1 MQAVAL
7 FSLATGFAAAQ
18 VLSLGI
24 EGGVPLNPL
33 LTGTPP
39 GYEIE
44 THPYTV
50 GPHVQ
55 VRLPR
60 RFSFEADL
68 LYKRLAYTYGGT
80 DPVAIDRWELPLLL
94 GYRFTDRGWQPFV
107 HLGGAL
113 NRVVHVEGVNVAE
126 LRHQATQGITA
137 GAGVERRVGRLRFA
151 PEFCITHW
159 RDHNLGV
166 HDAPLRSNL
175 TQLELLVTV
184 SHAWGP

>member
-1 MQAVAL
+1 MQSLAL
-7 FSLATGFAAAQ
+7 LSLATGFAAGQ

-24 EGGVPLNPL
+24 EAGAALNSS

-39 GYEIE
+39 EYEIE
-44 THPYTV
+44 THPFTV

-55 VRLPR
+55 VRLPG

-68 LYKRLAYTYGGT
+68 LYKRPEYTYGGT
-80 DPVAIDRWELPLLL
+80 NSVAIDRWELPLLV
-94 GYRFTDRGWQPFV
+94 GYRFTRGAWQPFLR
-107 HLGGAL
+107 LGGSL
-113 NRVVHVEGVNVAE
+113 NRVVHIEGVNVAE

-137 GAGVERRVGRLRFA
+137 GAGVERSVGPWHFA
-151 PEFCITHW
+151 PEIRITHW

-175 TQLELLVTV
+175 TQAELLVTV
-184 SHAWGP
+184 SRALGR